1 MQKLSVS
8 IVVISAFVI
17 AGCVS
22 ESTYVG
28 SDRPVQQRQ
37 VENTEAART
46 RMSLGLNYLQ
56 RGENAQAIF
65 NLERA
70 RVMAPQLPEVY
81 NALAYYY
88 QSVGEHQQAEDAYK
102 QALARDPDNAD
113 TYNNYGAFL
122 CQIDKYEEAERL
134 LLTAIRRPGYMRVSE
149 SYENLAM
156 CMLQQNNF
164 SRAHQYLESAVIHSS
179 NRISSLLNLS
189 AIEYAMGNHQAARQ
203 HLTRIQRLGHVSANT
218 SLLTYL
224 IAEKELDDGVM
235 QTSRELLLQVYPDS
249 DAAQLMLQDKLEQ
262 TEYEQLRERYKQ
274 YLLSQIELPAES
286 EQAQEHTASSQPQI
300 RIVRRTGNSNQAVT
314 RSESL
319 AQTSRQ
325 SEPSSGPGPSDR
337 ATRSTPVRSESVP
350 AHETTDIAASLAAAA
365 QLNTELT
372 LPLPV
377 VAAAEV
383 ATAVESSAPD
393 AVSAESADE
402 KSQQSAQQT
411 ANERPDVS
419 LTLPVIQP
427 EFELPVMLPDEFI
440 SEPSIGVELKADHVV
455 NDSSQ
460 DMASSTGTTEI
471 VDDINLGGNEAELH
485 WLEAATED
493 ASLHSSV
500 ANVEPERAEPVPYH
514 IVRQGESLFSISVH
528 YNIRLERL
536 QQWNHLTPEAVIRS
550 GQRLWLAEAPTEL
563 QDEPVRPTV
572 ERPEFHVVAQG
583 DTLFSIS
590 MMYNVRLS
598 RLLQWNNLTEQSRVY
613 VGQQIYLDD
622 PANLHY
628 DD

>member
-8 IVVISAFVI
+8 IVVMSAFVI

-37 VENTEAART
+37 VDNTEAART

-102 QALARDPDNAD
+102 QALARDADNAD

-164 SRAHQYLESAVIHSS
+164 SRAHRYLESAVIHSS

-189 AIEYAMGNHQAARQ
+189 ALEYAMGNHQAARQ
-203 HLTRIQRLGHVSANT
+203 QLTRIQRLGHVSANT

-224 IAEKELDDGVM
+224 IAEKELNEEVM
-235 QTSRELLLQVYPDS
+235 KTSRELLLQVYPDS
-249 DAAQLMLQDKLEQ
+249 EPAQLMLQDKLEQ

-274 YLLSQIELPAES
+274 YLLSQIELPAEPD
-286 EQAQEHTASSQPQI
+286 QAENKPTSSQPQI
-300 RIVRRTGNSNQAVT
+300 RIVRKTGSSNQPAR

-319 AQTSRQ
+319 TQASRQ
-325 SEPSSGPGPSDR
+325 VESRSDSSTNES
-337 ATRSTPVRSESVP
+337 TSRSTPVRSEPVP

-365 QLNTELT
+365 QLTTALTQPFVTTAEPDEDTSATYSASEVPSTEPFDESNEPSARQPSQTQPELT
-372 LPLPV
+372 
-377 VAAAEV
+377 AAESPLSST
-383 ATAVESSAPD
+383 TAEHSA
-393 AVSAESADE
+393 
-402 KSQQSAQQT
+402 
-411 ANERPDVS
+411 
-419 LTLPVIQP
+419 
-427 EFELPVMLPDEFI
+427 
-440 SEPSIGVELKADHVV
+440 SEPTTRVELQSDDVV
-455 NDSSQ
+455 NDSSPQ
-460 DMASSTGTTEI
+460 MASSTGPTESH
-471 VDDINLGGNEAELH
+471 DDLALEGNEAEQLNPGEFTEH
-485 WLEAATED
+485 TRLDEAAAVVD
-493 ASLHSSV
+493 
-500 ANVEPERAEPVPYH
+500 PEQAEAVPYH
-514 IVRQGESLFSISVH
+514 IVQQGESLFSISVA

-550 GQRLWLAEAPTEL
+550 GQRLWLAEAPKELPTETVL
-563 QDEPVRPTV
+563 PAV
-572 ERPEFHVVAQG
+572 ERPEFHVVARG

-598 RLLQWNNLTEQSRVY
+598 RLLQWNNLTERSRVY

-622 PANLHY
+622 PANLNY
-628 DD
+628 DN